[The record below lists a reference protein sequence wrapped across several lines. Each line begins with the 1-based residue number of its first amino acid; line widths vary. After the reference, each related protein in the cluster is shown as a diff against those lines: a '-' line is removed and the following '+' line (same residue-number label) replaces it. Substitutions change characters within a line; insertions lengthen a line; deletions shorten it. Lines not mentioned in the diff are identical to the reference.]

1 MLSYI
6 AQVCRAYTL
15 SLPMQLIPSL
25 PDFQAARQA
34 LSPTLRI
41 GLVPTMGALH
51 EGHASLVRR
60 SVGENDFTIV
70 TIFVNP
76 TQFGPQEDFS
86 RYPRTLEADASL
98 LAGLGAD
105 LVFAPRVDD
114 IYPRQSHISFSIR
127 QLDAVLCG
135 ASRPGHMNG
144 VLQIVA
150 ILFHLTRPQRAYFGR
165 KDYQQ
170 FLIIQQ
176 MVTDLHF
183 PLEVVPCPIV
193 READGLA
200 MSSRNVYLNPEER
213 KQALFLSQTLRQ
225 LRQQRERF
233 DSIAGMRRYVRQ
245 ALKAYPLVRL
255 DYFEVMDGHTLQPAK
270 SLHPQ
275 SHPHAFLAAYLG
287 RTRLI
292 DNLPL
297 SGRVEDSLL

>member
-1 MLSYI
+1 
-6 AQVCRAYTL
+6 
-15 SLPMQLIPSL
+15 MQLITSL
-25 PDFQAARQA
+25 PDFRAIRQA

-60 SVGENDFTIV
+60 SVEENDFTIV

-98 LAGLGAD
+98 LAALGAD
-105 LVFAPRVDD
+105 LVFAPNVAD
-114 IYPRQSHISFSIR
+114 IYPGQSHISFNIR
-127 QLDAVLCG
+127 QLDAGLCG

-150 ILFHLTRPQRAYFGR
+150 ILFHLTQPHRAYFGR

-183 PLEVVPCPIV
+183 PLEVIPCPIL

-213 KQALFLSQTLRQ
+213 KQALFLSQTLRYF
-225 LRQQRERF
+225 RQQREHF
-233 DSIAGMRRYVRQ
+233 DSVAAMRRYLQQTLR
-245 ALKAYPLVRL
+245 KYPLVRL
-255 DYFEVMDGHTLQPAK
+255 DYFAVMDGRTLQPVE
-270 SLHPQ
+270 SLDPAA
-275 SHPHAFLAAYLG
+275 HPHAFLAAYLG

-297 SGRVEDSLL
+297 SGEVKDSLV